1 MWYFLFMDFNPVDSP
16 VKYVKGVGPVRER
29 YLNLLGI
36 YTIRDLLF
44 YPPRKYIDSSVVKSI
59 SQAKTGE
66 DVTIIGEVVDVFV
79 KRARS
84 MKIGTVV
91 VYDGTGTIS
100 AKWFNQDWVVKYFK
114 KGETVSISGKIS
126 MFGFE
131 KQIISP
137 EYEKLEREDYQVIH
151 TGRIVPVYR
160 INKFLTQRS
169 FRRYVKNALERYL
182 DRVEEYLMDEE
193 REMLNLIE
201 LRDALR
207 KLHFPEKKEDVDI
220 AVRRLAFDEL
230 FFVELFLRL
239 QKIDAQKKKGI
250 AFNTSSNLAEKLLRS
265 LPFKLTDEQLRVI
278 DEIKGDMAK
287 PVPMQRLLQGDVGSG
302 KTIVALIASL
312 ICIENGYNVG
322 FMVPTEILAF
332 QHHRVLSRFLKD
344 IDVGV
349 YLISGGMRNSE
360 KERILETISKK
371 PAIVVGTH
379 ALIQKGM
386 RIPKMGLAII
396 DEQHRF
402 GVLQRKKLII
412 QGESPDVLFLT
423 ATPIP
428 RTLALAVY
436 GDLDVSTIRKL
447 PPGRM
452 PPKTRWVNENKR
464 EKVYQ
469 FVRDKISDGE
479 LAYIVLPVIEENP
492 RSELKAVKTIY
503 KELKNTYFKGIPI
516 EMLYGGMKSEEK
528 DRIMNEFRE
537 GRIKALVCT
546 TVIEVGV
553 DVPDANIMVIENA
566 DRFGLS
572 QLHQLRGRIGRGGK
586 KSYCIL
592 ITPENITEDAGK
604 RLKAMEEYTDGFK
617 LAEVDLKIRGP
628 GEFFGT
634 RQHGFSDFVFFD
646 IFRDSYLIEPVKRFV
661 DEVVSKK
668 DFGRFVKGIDRISKR
683 GDLIEVG

>member
-1 MWYFLFMDFNPVDSP
+1 MDFNPVDSP

-169 FRRYVKNALERYL
+169 FRRYVKNALERYV

-265 LPFKLTDEQLRVI
+265 LSFKLTDEQLRVI

-344 IDVGV
+344 IGVDV
-349 YLISGGMRNSE
+349 YLISGGMKNSE
-360 KERILETISKK
+360 KERILETITQR
-371 PAIVVGTH
+371 PAILVGTH

-402 GVLQRKKLII
+402 GVLQRKRLIT

-447 PPGRM
+447 PPGRI
-452 PPKTRWVNENKR
+452 PPKTRWVNEKKR

-503 KELKNTYFKGIPI
+503 KELKNTYFKNIPI

-604 RLKAMEEYTDGFK
+604 RLRAMEEYTDGFK

-668 DFGRFVKGIDRISKR
+668 DFGRFVEGIERISKR

>member
-1 MWYFLFMDFNPVDSP
+1 MDFNPVDSP

-79 KRARS
+79 KRARR

-169 FRRYVKNALERYL
+169 FRRYVKNALERYV

-193 REMLNLIE
+193 RERLNLIE
-201 LRDALR
+201 LRDALK

-239 QKIDAQKKKGI
+239 QKIDAQRKKGI
-250 AFNTSSNLAEKLLRS
+250 AFNTSSNLAEKLLHS

-332 QHHRVLSRFLKD
+332 QHHRVLSGFLKD
-344 IDVGV
+344 IDVGA
-349 YLISGGMRNSE
+349 YLISGGMKNSE
-360 KERILETISKK
+360 KEKILETITQK

-379 ALIQKGM
+379 ALIQEGM

-402 GVLQRKKLII
+402 GVLQRKKLIT

-447 PPGRM
+447 PPGRI

-503 KELKNTYFKGIPI
+503 KELKNTYFKDIPI

-604 RLKAMEEYTDGFK
+604 RLRAMEEYTDGFK

>member
-1 MWYFLFMDFNPVDSP
+1 MDFNPVDSP

-169 FRRYVKNALERYL
+169 FRRYVKNALERYV

-447 PPGRM
+447 PPGRI

>member
-1 MWYFLFMDFNPVDSP
+1 MDFNPVDSP
-16 VKYVKGVGPVRER
+16 VKYVKGVGPTREK

-44 YPPRKYIDSSVVKSI
+44 YPPRKYIDSSLIKSI
-59 SQAKTGE
+59 AQAKKGE
-66 DVTIIGEVVDVFV
+66 EVTIIGEVVDAFV
-79 KRARS
+79 KRTRR

-114 KGETVSISGKIS
+114 KGETVSMSGKIS
-126 MFGFE
+126 IFGFE

-137 EYEKLEREDYQVIH
+137 EYEKLEREDYQFIH

-169 FRRYVKNALERYL
+169 FRRYMKNAIERYV
-182 DRVEEYLMDEE
+182 DGVEEYLRDGE
-193 REMLNLIE
+193 RDRLNLIG
-201 LRDALR
+201 LREALK

-220 AVRRLAFDEL
+220 AVKRLAFDEL

-239 QKIDAQKKKGI
+239 QKIDAQRKKGI
-250 AFNTSSNLAEKLLRS
+250 AFNTSSYLAEKLLHS

-287 PVPMQRLLQGDVGSG
+287 PLPMQRLLQGDVGSG

-322 FMVPTEILAF
+322 FMVPTEVLAF
-332 QHHRVLSRFLKD
+332 QHHRVISGFLKD
-344 IDVGV
+344 IGVGV
-349 YLISGGMRNSE
+349 YLISGGMKNSD
-360 KERILETISKK
+360 KERILETISRK
-371 PAIVVGTH
+371 PSIVVGTH
-379 ALIQKGM
+379 ALIQEGM

-402 GVLQRKKLII
+402 GVLQRKKLIT

-447 PPGRM
+447 PPGRI
-452 PPKTRWVNENKR
+452 PPKTRWVNEKKR

-492 RSELKAVKTIY
+492 GSELKAVKTIY
-503 KELKNTYFKGIPI
+503 KELKNTYFKDIPI

-566 DRFGLS
+566 ERFGLS

-604 RLKAMEEYTDGFK
+604 RLRAMEEYTDGFK
-617 LAEVDLKIRGP
+617 LSEVDLKIRGP

-668 DFGRFVKGIDRISKR
+668 DFERFIKGMDRISKR

>member
-1 MWYFLFMDFNPVDSP
+1 MDFNPVDSP
-16 VKYVKGVGPVRER
+16 VKYVKGVGPVREK

-44 YPPRKYIDSSVVKSI
+44 YPPRKYIDSSLVKSI
-59 SQAKTGE
+59 AQAKTGE
-66 DVTIIGEVVDVFV
+66 DVTIIGEVVDAFV
-79 KRARS
+79 KRARR

-114 KGETVSISGKIS
+114 KGETVSMSGKIS

-137 EYEKLEREDYQVIH
+137 EYEKLEREDYQFIH

-169 FRRYVKNALERYL
+169 FRRYVKNAIERYV
-182 DRVEEYLMDEE
+182 DWVEEYLRDEE
-193 REMLNLIE
+193 RERLNLIG
-201 LRDALR
+201 LRDALK

-220 AVRRLAFDEL
+220 AVKRLAFDEL

-239 QKIDAQKKKGI
+239 QKIDAQRKKGI
-250 AFNTSSNLAEKLLRS
+250 AFNTSSNLAEKLLHS
-265 LPFKLTDEQLRVI
+265 LPFKLTDEQVRVI
-278 DEIKGDMAK
+278 DEIRGDMAK

-322 FMVPTEILAF
+322 FMVPTEVLAF
-332 QHHRVLSRFLKD
+332 QHYRVISGFLKD
-344 IDVGV
+344 IGVDV
-349 YLISGGMRNSE
+349 YLISGGMKNSD
-360 KERILETISKK
+360 KERILETISRK
-371 PAIVVGTH
+371 PSIVVGTH
-379 ALIQKGM
+379 ALIQEGM

-402 GVLQRKKLII
+402 GVLQRKRLIT

-447 PPGRM
+447 PPGRI

-492 RSELKAVKTIY
+492 GSELKAVKTIY
-503 KELKNTYFKGIPI
+503 KELKNTYFKDIPI

-566 DRFGLS
+566 ERFGLS

-617 LAEVDLKIRGP
+617 LSEVDLKIRGP

-668 DFGRFVKGIDRISKR
+668 DFERFIKGMDRISKR

>member
-1 MWYFLFMDFNPVDSP
+1 MDFNPVDSP

-79 KRARS
+79 KRARR

-137 EYEKLEREDYQVIH
+137 EYEKLEREDYQFIH
-151 TGRIVPVYR
+151 TGRIVHVYR

-169 FRRYVKNALERYL
+169 FRRYVKNALERYV

-193 REMLNLIE
+193 RERLNLIE
-201 LRDALR
+201 LRDALK

-239 QKIDAQKKKGI
+239 QKIDAQRKKGI
-250 AFNTSSNLAEKLLRS
+250 AFNTSSNLAEKLLHS

-332 QHHRVLSRFLKD
+332 QHHRVLSGFLKD
-344 IDVGV
+344 IDVGA
-349 YLISGGMRNSE
+349 YLISGGMKNSE
-360 KERILETISKK
+360 KEKILETITQK

-379 ALIQKGM
+379 ALIQEGM

-402 GVLQRKKLII
+402 GVLQRKKLIT

-447 PPGRM
+447 PPGRI

-503 KELKNTYFKGIPI
+503 KELKNTYFKDIPI

-604 RLKAMEEYTDGFK
+604 RLRAMEEYTDGFK

>member
-1 MWYFLFMDFNPVDSP
+1 MDFNPVDSP

-169 FRRYVKNALERYL
+169 FRRYVKNALERYV

-287 PVPMQRLLQGDVGSG
+287 SVPMQRLLQGDVGSG

-360 KERILETISKK
+360 KEKILETISKK

-447 PPGRM
+447 PPGRI
-452 PPKTRWVNENKR
+452 PPKTRWVNEKKR

-503 KELKNTYFKGIPI
+503 KELKNTYFKDIPI

-592 ITPENITEDAGK
+592 ITPENITEDAGE
-604 RLKAMEEYTDGFK
+604 RLRAMEEYTDGFK

-668 DFGRFVKGIDRISKR
+668 DFGRFVEGIERISKR

>member
-1 MWYFLFMDFNPVDSP
+1 MDFNPVDSP

-79 KRARS
+79 KRARR

-169 FRRYVKNALERYL
+169 FRRYVKNALERYV

-193 REMLNLIE
+193 RERLNLIE
-201 LRDALR
+201 LREALK

-239 QKIDAQKKKGI
+239 QKIDAQRKKGI
-250 AFNTSSNLAEKLLRS
+250 AFNTSSNLAEKLLHS

-332 QHHRVLSRFLKD
+332 QHHRVLSGFLKD
-344 IDVGV
+344 IDVGA
-349 YLISGGMRNSE
+349 YLISGGMKNSE
-360 KERILETISKK
+360 KEKILETITQK

-379 ALIQKGM
+379 ALIQGGT

-396 DEQHRF
+396 EEQHRF
-402 GVLQRKKLII
+402 GVLQRKILIT

-447 PPGRM
+447 PPGRI

-503 KELKNTYFKGIPI
+503 KELKNTYFKDIPI

-604 RLKAMEEYTDGFK
+604 RLRAMEEYTDGFK

>member
-1 MWYFLFMDFNPVDSP
+1 MDFNPVDSP

-169 FRRYVKNALERYL
+169 FRRYVKNALERYV

-287 PVPMQRLLQGDVGSG
+287 SVPMQRLLQGDVGSG

-332 QHHRVLSRFLKD
+332 QQHRVLSRFLKD

-360 KERILETISKK
+360 KEKILETISKK

-447 PPGRM
+447 PPGRI
-452 PPKTRWVNENKR
+452 PPKTRWVNEKKR

-503 KELKNTYFKGIPI
+503 KELKNTYFKDIPI

-592 ITPENITEDAGK
+592 ITPENITEDAGE
-604 RLKAMEEYTDGFK
+604 RLRAMEEYTDGFK

>member
-1 MWYFLFMDFNPVDSP
+1 MDFNPVDSP
-16 VKYVKGVGPVRER
+16 VKYVKGVGPTREK

-44 YPPRKYIDSSVVKSI
+44 YPPRKYIDSSLIKSI
-59 SQAKTGE
+59 AQAKKGE
-66 DVTIIGEVVDVFV
+66 EVTIIGEVVDAFV
-79 KRARS
+79 KRTRR

-114 KGETVSISGKIS
+114 KGETVSMSGKIS
-126 MFGFE
+126 IFGFE

-137 EYEKLEREDYQVIH
+137 EYEKLEREDYQFIH

-169 FRRYVKNALERYL
+169 FRRYVKNAIERYV
-182 DRVEEYLMDEE
+182 DGVEEYLRDGE
-193 REMLNLIE
+193 RDRLNLIG
-201 LRDALR
+201 LREALK

-220 AVRRLAFDEL
+220 AVKRLAFDEL

-239 QKIDAQKKKGI
+239 QKIDAQRKKGI
-250 AFNTSSNLAEKLLRS
+250 AFNTSSYLAEKLLHS

-287 PVPMQRLLQGDVGSG
+287 PLPMQRLLQGDVGSG

-322 FMVPTEILAF
+322 FMVPTEVLAF
-332 QHHRVLSRFLKD
+332 QHHRVISGFLKD
-344 IDVGV
+344 IGVGV
-349 YLISGGMRNSE
+349 YLISGGMKNSD
-360 KERILETISKK
+360 KERILETISRK
-371 PAIVVGTH
+371 PSIVVGTH
-379 ALIQKGM
+379 ALIQEGM

-402 GVLQRKKLII
+402 GVLQRKKLIT

-447 PPGRM
+447 PPGRI
-452 PPKTRWVNENKR
+452 PPKTRWVNEKKR

-492 RSELKAVKTIY
+492 GSELKAVKTIY
-503 KELKNTYFKGIPI
+503 KELKNTYFKDIPI

-566 DRFGLS
+566 ERFGLS

-604 RLKAMEEYTDGFK
+604 RLRAMEEYTDGFK
-617 LAEVDLKIRGP
+617 LSEVDLKIRGP

-668 DFGRFVKGIDRISKR
+668 DFERFIKGMDRISKR

>member
-1 MWYFLFMDFNPVDSP
+1 MDFNPVDSP

>member
-1 MWYFLFMDFNPVDSP
+1 MDFNPVDSP

-169 FRRYVKNALERYL
+169 FRRYVKNALERYV

-278 DEIKGDMAK
+278 DEIKGNMAK
-287 PVPMQRLLQGDVGSG
+287 SVPMQRLLQGDVGSG

-360 KERILETISKK
+360 KEKILETISKK

-447 PPGRM
+447 PPGRI
-452 PPKTRWVNENKR
+452 PPKTRWMNEKKR

-503 KELKNTYFKGIPI
+503 KELKNTYFKNIPI

-604 RLKAMEEYTDGFK
+604 RLRAMEEYTDGFK

>member
-1 MWYFLFMDFNPVDSP
+1 MDFNPVDSP

-79 KRARS
+79 KRARR

-160 INKFLTQRS
+160 INKFLIQRS
-169 FRRYVKNALERYL
+169 FRRYVKNALERYV

-193 REMLNLIE
+193 RERLNLIE
-201 LRDALR
+201 LRDALK

-239 QKIDAQKKKGI
+239 QKIDAQRKKGI
-250 AFNTSSNLAEKLLRS
+250 AFNTSSNLAEKLLHS

-332 QHHRVLSRFLKD
+332 QHHRVLSGFLKD

-349 YLISGGMRNSE
+349 YLISGGMKNSE
-360 KERILETISKK
+360 KEKILETITQK

-379 ALIQKGM
+379 ALIQEGM

-402 GVLQRKKLII
+402 GVLQRKKLIT

-447 PPGRM
+447 PPGRI

-503 KELKNTYFKGIPI
+503 KELKNTYFKDIPI

-566 DRFGLS
+566 ERFGLS

-617 LAEVDLKIRGP
+617 LSEVDLKIRGP

-668 DFGRFVKGIDRISKR
+668 DFERFIKGMDRISKR

>member
-1 MWYFLFMDFNPVDSP
+1 MDFNPVDSP

-169 FRRYVKNALERYL
+169 FRRYVKNALERYV

-344 IDVGV
+344 IGVDV
-349 YLISGGMRNSE
+349 YLISGGMKNSE
-360 KERILETISKK
+360 KERILETITQR
-371 PAIVVGTH
+371 PAILVGTH

-402 GVLQRKKLII
+402 GVLQRKRLIT

-447 PPGRM
+447 PPGRI
-452 PPKTRWVNENKR
+452 PPKTRWVNEKKR

-503 KELKNTYFKGIPI
+503 KELKNTYVKNIPI

-604 RLKAMEEYTDGFK
+604 RLRAMEEYTDGFK

-668 DFGRFVKGIDRISKR
+668 DFGRFVEGIERISKR

>member
-1 MWYFLFMDFNPVDSP
+1 MDFNPVDSP

-169 FRRYVKNALERYL
+169 FRRYVKNALERYV

-287 PVPMQRLLQGDVGSG
+287 SVPMQRLLQGDVGSG

-344 IDVGV
+344 IGVDV
-349 YLISGGMRNSE
+349 YLISGGMKNSE
-360 KERILETISKK
+360 KERILETITQR
-371 PAIVVGTH
+371 PAILVGTH

-402 GVLQRKKLII
+402 GVLQRKRLIT

-447 PPGRM
+447 PPGRI
-452 PPKTRWVNENKR
+452 PPKTRWVNEKKR

-503 KELKNTYFKGIPI
+503 KELKNTYFKNIPI

-604 RLKAMEEYTDGFK
+604 RLRAMEEYTDGFK

-668 DFGRFVKGIDRISKR
+668 DFGRFVEGIERISKR

>member
-1 MWYFLFMDFNPVDSP
+1 MDFNPVDSP

-169 FRRYVKNALERYL
+169 FRRYVKNALERYV

-287 PVPMQRLLQGDVGSG
+287 SVPMQRLLQGDVGSG

-360 KERILETISKK
+360 KEKILETISKK

-503 KELKNTYFKGIPI
+503 KELKNTYFKNIPI

-592 ITPENITEDAGK
+592 ITPENITEDAGE
-604 RLKAMEEYTDGFK
+604 RLRAMEEYTDGFK

>member
-1 MWYFLFMDFNPVDSP
+1 MDFNPVDSP

-79 KRARS
+79 KRARR

-169 FRRYVKNALERYL
+169 FRRYVKNALERYV

-193 REMLNLIE
+193 RERLNLIE
-201 LRDALR
+201 LRDALK

-239 QKIDAQKKKGI
+239 QKIDAQRKKGI
-250 AFNTSSNLAEKLLRS
+250 AFNTSSNLAEKLLHS

-332 QHHRVLSRFLKD
+332 QHHRVLSGFLKD

-349 YLISGGMRNSE
+349 YLISGGMKNSE
-360 KERILETISKK
+360 KEKILETITQK

-379 ALIQKGM
+379 ALIQEGM

-402 GVLQRKKLII
+402 GVLQRKKLIT

-428 RTLALAVY
+428 RTFALAVY

-447 PPGRM
+447 PPGRI

-503 KELKNTYFKGIPI
+503 KELKNTYFKDIPI

-604 RLKAMEEYTDGFK
+604 RLRAMEEYTDGFK

>member
-1 MWYFLFMDFNPVDSP
+1 MDFNPVDSP
-16 VKYVKGVGPVRER
+16 VKYVKGVGPTREK

-44 YPPRKYIDSSVVKSI
+44 YPPRKYIDSSLIKSI
-59 SQAKTGE
+59 AQAKKGE
-66 DVTIIGEVVDVFV
+66 EVTIIGEVVDAFV
-79 KRARS
+79 KRTRR

-114 KGETVSISGKIS
+114 KGETVSMSGKIS
-126 MFGFE
+126 IFGFE

-137 EYEKLEREDYQVIH
+137 EYEKLEREDYQFIH

-169 FRRYVKNALERYL
+169 FRRYVKNAIERYV
-182 DRVEEYLMDEE
+182 DGVEEYLRDGE
-193 REMLNLIE
+193 RDRLNLIG
-201 LRDALR
+201 LREALK

-220 AVRRLAFDEL
+220 AVKRLAFDEL

-239 QKIDAQKKKGI
+239 QKIDAQRKKGI
-250 AFNTSSNLAEKLLRS
+250 AFNTSSYLAEKLLHS

-287 PVPMQRLLQGDVGSG
+287 PLPMQRLLQGDVGSG

-322 FMVPTEILAF
+322 FMVPTEVLAF
-332 QHHRVLSRFLKD
+332 QHHRVISGFLKD
-344 IDVGV
+344 IGVGV
-349 YLISGGMRNSE
+349 YLISGGMKNSD
-360 KERILETISKK
+360 KERILETISRK
-371 PAIVVGTH
+371 PSIVVGTH
-379 ALIQKGM
+379 ALIQEGM

-402 GVLQRKKLII
+402 GVLQRKKLIT

-447 PPGRM
+447 PPGRI
-452 PPKTRWVNENKR
+452 PPKTRWVNEKKR

-469 FVRDKISDGE
+469 FDRDKISDGE

-492 RSELKAVKTIY
+492 GSELKAVKTIY
-503 KELKNTYFKGIPI
+503 KELKNTYFMDIPI

-566 DRFGLS
+566 ERFGLS

-604 RLKAMEEYTDGFK
+604 RLRAMEEYTDGFK
-617 LAEVDLKIRGP
+617 LSEVDLKIRGP

-668 DFGRFVKGIDRISKR
+668 DFERFIKGMDRISKR

>member
-1 MWYFLFMDFNPVDSP
+1 MDFNPVDSP
-16 VKYVKGVGPVRER
+16 VKYVKGVGPTREK

-44 YPPRKYIDSSVVKSI
+44 YPPRKYIDSSLIKSI
-59 SQAKTGE
+59 AQAKKGE
-66 DVTIIGEVVDVFV
+66 EVTIIGEVVDAFV
-79 KRARS
+79 KRTRR

-114 KGETVSISGKIS
+114 KGETVSMSGKIS
-126 MFGFE
+126 IFGFE

-137 EYEKLEREDYQVIH
+137 EYEKLEREDYQFIH

-169 FRRYVKNALERYL
+169 FRRYMKNAIERYV
-182 DRVEEYLMDEE
+182 DGVEEYLRDGE
-193 REMLNLIE
+193 RDRLNLIG
-201 LRDALR
+201 LREALK

-220 AVRRLAFDEL
+220 AVKRLAFDEL

-239 QKIDAQKKKGI
+239 QKIDAQRKKGI
-250 AFNTSSNLAEKLLRS
+250 AFNTSSYLAEKLLHS

-287 PVPMQRLLQGDVGSG
+287 PLPMQRLLQGDVGSG

-322 FMVPTEILAF
+322 FMVPTEVLAF
-332 QHHRVLSRFLKD
+332 QHHRVISGFLKD
-344 IDVGV
+344 IGVGV
-349 YLISGGMRNSE
+349 YLISGGMKNSD
-360 KERILETISKK
+360 KVRILETISRK
-371 PAIVVGTH
+371 PSIVVGTH
-379 ALIQKGM
+379 ALIQEGM

-402 GVLQRKKLII
+402 GVLQRKKLIT

-447 PPGRM
+447 PPGRI
-452 PPKTRWVNENKR
+452 PPKTRWVNEKKR

-492 RSELKAVKTIY
+492 GSELKAVKTIY
-503 KELKNTYFKGIPI
+503 KELKNTYFKDIPI

-566 DRFGLS
+566 ERFGLS

-604 RLKAMEEYTDGFK
+604 RLRAMEEYTDGFK
-617 LAEVDLKIRGP
+617 LSEVDLKIRGP

-668 DFGRFVKGIDRISKR
+668 DFERFIKGMDRISKR

>member
-1 MWYFLFMDFNPVDSP
+1 MDFNPVDSP

-169 FRRYVKNALERYL
+169 FRRYVKNALERYV